1 MSVPMFDLTYA
12 QDADG
17 TIRLEQRDYC
27 GESSIIDLHPAQ
39 LRHIAESAGLL
50 VPAAPGNCSTLER
63 RFRIVAGQL
72 AEFALDDVYRTE
84 ILERCADGLYYLT
97 KLDAVVTLADE
108 FLTDLGITGQ
118 NQSIPADGG
127 CDEMPNLRI
136 ERDDDGTIYL
146 CQTQLS
152 GMGGSDEEIE
162 LHPVQA
168 RWLAAQLLGAVGQ
181 KTTTT
186 KKTNDAEGLSNGNS
200 RINTVTA
207 SEAPKR
213 GRPATG
219 IAMSNAERQK
229 AHRARQAVAAETLP
243 LALDCAP

>member
-1 MSVPMFDLTYA
+1 MSGPMFDLTYA

-50 VPAAPGNCSTLER
+50 APAAPGNCSTLER

-72 AEFALDDVYRTE
+72 AEFALDDLYRTE

-152 GMGGSDEEIE
+152 GMGG
-162 LHPVQA
+162 
-168 RWLAAQLLGAVGQ
+168 
-181 KTTTT
+181 
-186 KKTNDAEGLSNGNS
+186 LSL
-200 RINTVTA
+200 IH
-207 SEAPKR
+207 
-213 GRPATG
+213 
-219 IAMSNAERQK
+219 I
-229 AHRARQAVAAETLP
+229 
-243 LALDCAP
+243 